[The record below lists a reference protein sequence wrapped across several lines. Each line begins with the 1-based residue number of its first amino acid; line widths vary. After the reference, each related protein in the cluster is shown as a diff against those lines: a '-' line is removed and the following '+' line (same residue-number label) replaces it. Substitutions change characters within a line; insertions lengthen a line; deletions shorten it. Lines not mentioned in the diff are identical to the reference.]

1 MAPTTQIET
10 LIETQLTDRN
20 KTTALF
26 RYILIAPIAIF
37 VWSLSVTL
45 AIPVALALIFRGIYP
60 SYLLTFNHALMELNL
75 RVATYA
81 LLLTDDYPS
90 IERNSKFAI
99 LFPDVDGGKKL
110 NRGLPLVKW
119 LLAIPLY
126 IVGAL
131 YALVALAI
139 TVIAWVSV
147 SLTGNYP
154 EWGKE
159 IVVGTLKFWNRV
171 LGYAYLLVTDEYPSF
186 KL

>member
-1 MAPTTQIET
+1 
-10 LIETQLTDRN
+10 
-20 KTTALF
+20 
-26 RYILIAPIAIF
+26 
-37 VWSLSVTL
+37 
-45 AIPVALALIFRGIYP
+45 
-60 SYLLTFNHALMELNL
+60 MELNL

-110 NRGLPLVKW
+110 NRGLPIVKW
-119 LLAIPLY
+119 FLAIPLY
-126 IVGAL
+126 IVGAF